1 MTAELIRGDTRAPWS
16 ENCTKNPPSTLD
28 TLRQK
33 LDLWK
38 NNSVSHVVI
47 EWSTGTGPTVF
58 YYPAGERRHGVKWTV
73 AVETYNYNEI
83 YADFIE
89 HTLIPRLQ
97 ETTASRQVESTIMC
111 VDLQPLQVQRQ
122 RRRQLERLQT
132 AGVPH

>member
-1 MTAELIRGDTRAPWS
+1 MERKLHQEPAFD
-16 ENCTKNPPSTLD
+16 LD

-38 NNSVSHVVI
+38 QNGVSRVII

-73 AVETYNYNEI
+73 AVETYNYNEV

-89 HTLIPRLQ
+89 HTLIPRLT
-97 ETTASRQVESTIMC
+97 ETIASRQLTSSVLC

-122 RRRQLERLQT
+122 RRHQLERLQG
-132 AGVPH
+132 AGTHH